1 MSSDNPTPPPEDT
14 PPVEAAETAEAAE
27 AAEPEVPKPPV
38 EPSEQPPAEPSEQ
51 PAAEPSDRP
60 PTDAP
65 GDGRN
70 RRGGSRKGRA
80 RHFLWLAFSPAG
92 HIHHVP
98 VDPRRFTLRTG
109 DLAVVETDRGLA
121 VARVLREPTLSDELT
136 PSRRVQKVVRPA
148 REPDLITH
156 AAGKAR
162 EPDLLAEVKKTARRI
177 KPDIRVLGVDYQ
189 SIGNKITIYF
199 ASEQRVDFRALVREL
214 GQRLGLRI
222 EMRQIGVRDEAKRVG
237 GLGHCGRELCC
248 GTFLSEFCAVSIRMA
263 KDQNLA
269 LSPNKI
275 SGLCG
280 RLMCCLSYEH
290 AEYACLRK
298 GLPKTGKR
306 IQTTEGPGRVLSVDV
321 LQQQFSFLGDGGTRQ
336 TLGIDAIERDEKGLP
351 IRPPPPGEGAPPRGR
366 PGPRGRKP
374 ADGPPRTDGPRR
386 PDGPRPKPKPK
397 PRPKPKP
404 KGEADEE
411 GGQRKRRGGGRRS
424 RRARGRKPRTGG
436 KEPSE

>member
-1 MSSDNPTPPPEDT
+1 MSSDSPSPPAEDT
-14 PPVEAAETAEAAE
+14 PPAEVAEAAE
-27 AAEPEVPKPPV
+27 AETPAQADGPGEGPAPEA
-38 EPSEQPPAEPSEQ
+38 PAPEA
-51 PAAEPSDRP
+51 PAAE
-60 PTDAP
+60 AP
-65 GDGRN
+65 AAEAPAPEAPAAAAPADGRN
-70 RRGGSRKGRA
+70 RRGGGRKGRA

-156 AAGKAR
+156 AEGKAR
-162 EPDLLAEVKKTARRI
+162 EPDLLAEVKRTARSI
-177 KPDIRVLGVDYQ
+177 KPEINILGVDFQ
-189 SIGNKITIYF
+189 SIGKKITIYF
-199 ASEQRVDFRALVREL
+199 ASEKRVDFRELVREL
-214 GQRLGLRI
+214 GQRLGMRI

-306 IQTTEGPGRVLSVDV
+306 VLTTEGPGRVLSVDV
-321 LQQQFSFLGDGGTRQ
+321 LQQKFSFLGDGGTRQ

-374 ADGPPRTDGPRR
+374 AGEPRR
-386 PDGPRPKPKPK
+386 AGGSSEQQT

-404 KGEADEE
+404 KGEASEE
-411 GGQRKRRGGGRRS
+411 GGQRRRRGGRRS
-424 RRARGRKPRTGG
+424 RRGRGRKPRTGG
-436 KEPSE
+436 KEPSK

>member
-1 MSSDNPTPPPEDT
+1 MSSDADTPSSPAEATPPQEPEGPADAAPADATPADAT
-14 PPVEAAETAEAAE
+14 PPDAAPPDAAPPD
-27 AAEPEVPKPPV
+27 AARRQSAP
-38 EPSEQPPAEPSEQ
+38 
-51 PAAEPSDRP
+51 
-60 PTDAP
+60 AP
-65 GDGRN
+65 GGP
-70 RRGGSRKGRA
+70 RRGGRKGRP

-121 VARVLREPTLSDELT
+121 IARVLREPTLSDDLK
-136 PSRRVQKVVRPA
+136 PSRRVNKVVRPA

-156 AAGKAR
+156 AEGKAR
-162 EPDLLAEVKKTARRI
+162 EPELLAEVKRTAHRI
-177 KPDIRVLGVDYQ
+177 KPEIRILGVDYQ
-189 SIGNKITIYF
+189 PIGNKITIYF

-214 GQRLGLRI
+214 GQRLSLRI

-290 AEYACLRK
+290 PAYACLRK

-306 IQTTEGPGRVLSVDV
+306 VLTNEGPGRVLSVDV
-321 LQQQFSFLGDGGTRQ
+321 LQQQFSFLADSGTRH
-336 TLGIDAIERDEKGLP
+336 TLGIDALERDENGIP
-351 IRPPPPGEGAPPRGR
+351 IRPPPPGDGPPPRGR

-374 ADGPPRTDGPRR
+374 AGDGRPADGKPS
-386 PDGPRPKPKPK
+386 RPKDDRK
-397 PRPKPKP
+397 
-404 KGEADEE
+404 AE

-424 RRARGRKPRTGG
+424 RRGRGRKPRARG
-436 KEPSE
+436 KEPSK